1 MKKFCFL
8 LLILFTLTSSAQC
21 IKRDFNVQNYIKAWD
36 NVPKE
41 LMGDY
46 QPTKNDK
53 KIIEQRI
60 KEKLNEKVNMEII

>member
-1 MKKFCFL
+1 
-8 LLILFTLTSSAQC
+8 
-21 IKRDFNVQNYIKAWD
+21 
-36 NVPKE
+36 
-41 LMGDY
+41 MGDY